1 MPAYPPS
8 GQGHQ
13 GYQDP
18 FSDRH
23 SPRPPHGN
31 PLNASDPR
39 LVYGQ
44 APSAQTPSQQQQR
57 PTGYALHDNPSYA
70 TSMQTL
76 PTGSSYSLAGGKEFY
91 DDGVYPDEDTESKT
105 PLRSEFGV
113 GHGVQGGYDP
123 DQPLCVQATRLE
135 DPRIRCEAAAG
146 YSCAVLLE
154 RYGSYCTL

>member
-8 GQGHQ
+8 SQGHQ

-23 SPRPPHGN
+23 SPRPPQGN

-44 APSAQTPSQQQQR
+44 APSAQSPNPHVQQQR

-76 PTGSSYSLAGGKEFY
+76 PTGSSYSLAGGEKFY
-91 DDGVYPDEDTESKT
+91 NDDGGAYPDEDTESKT
-105 PLRSEFGV
+105 PLRSEFGNMSA

-123 DQPLCVQATRLE
+123 DQPLCVCRPRNPSRSRRKMFLQRL
-135 DPRIRCEAAAG
+135 RSR
-146 YSCAVLLE
+146 
-154 RYGSYCTL
+154 